1 MFFSVLLCSFHP
13 FAAFYIIPLFPL
25 SFIHRISKF
34 KPTFSSLLFL
44 PFLLTITAAA
54 SMEAPPSI
62 PHLALLPSPGM
73 GHLIPLIE
81 FAKRLLSHHRL
92 TITFVIPSDGPPSTP
107 QKAVLD
113 SLPAG
118 IDYLFLPPVSF
129 DDLPDASKI
138 ETIITL
144 TISRSLPS
152 LRNVLKSMVA
162 NSNLVGLVVDLFGT
176 DAFDLAKEFNISSYM
191 FFPSTAMFLSFA
203 LFLPKLDESVAG
215 EFRDLPEPIRIPGCI
230 PIQGKD
236 LLDPVQDRKNEAY
249 KWTLHNAKRYA
260 LADGIFLNSFL
271 ELEPGAVNYLQEEE
285 AGKPPVYPIGPLVKI
300 DANEK
305 EERAECLKWLDEQ
318 PHGSVLF
325 VSFGSGG
332 TLSSHQIN
340 ELASGLETS
349 GQRFIWVVRSPSDK
363 AANATYFS
371 VQSQRDPLDFLPE
384 GFVERTKNRG
394 LVVPSW
400 APQAQILSHSSTGG
414 FLTHCG
420 WNSTLESVVNG
431 VPLIAWP
438 LYAEQ
443 RMNAVMLTEEIKVAL
458 RLKTNEKNG
467 IVEKE
472 EISKVVR
479 SVMEGEEGK
488 KLRRKM
494 KDLKEAAERVVG
506 EDGSSTK
513 IVSDVVNTW
522 KARIST

>member
-1 MFFSVLLCSFHP
+1 
-13 FAAFYIIPLFPL
+13 
-25 SFIHRISKF
+25 
-34 KPTFSSLLFL
+34 
-44 PFLLTITAAA
+44 
-54 SMEAPPSI
+54 MEAHPSI
-62 PHLALLPSPGM
+62 PHLAILPSPGM

-92 TITFVIPSDGPPSTP
+92 TFTFIIASDGPPSQP
-107 QKAVLD
+107 QQALLN
-113 SLPAG
+113 SLPSG
-118 IDYLFLPPVSF
+118 IHHLFLPPVTF
-129 DDLPDASKI
+129 DDLPPNSKI

-152 LRNVLKSMVA
+152 LRNVLKSMVSQ
-162 NSNLVGLVVDLFGT
+162 SNLVGLVVDLFGT
-176 DAFDLAKEFNISSYM
+176 DGFDIAREFDISSYI

-203 LFLPKLDESVAG
+203 LFLPKLDESIVG
-215 EFRDLPEPIRIPGCI
+215 EFRDHPEPIKIPGCI

-249 KWTLHNAKRYA
+249 KWTLHNARRYA
-260 LADGIFLNSFL
+260 LADGIFLNSFP
-271 ELEPGAVNYLQEEE
+271 ELEPGAIKYLQEEE
-285 AGKPPVYPIGPLVKI
+285 AGKPLVYPIGPLVKI
-300 DANEK
+300 DADEK

-332 TLSSHQIN
+332 TLSSAQID
-340 ELASGLETS
+340 ELALGLEMS

-363 AANATYFS
+363 AADATYFS
-371 VQSQRDPLDFLPE
+371 VHSQSDPLDFLPE

-394 LVVPSW
+394 MVVPSW
-400 APQAQILSHSSTGG
+400 APQAQILSHGSTGG

-431 VPLIAWP
+431 IPLIAWP

-443 RMNAVMLTEEIKVAL
+443 RMNAVILTEEINVAL
-458 RLKTNEKNG
+458 KPKRNDNKG

-472 EISKVVR
+472 EISKVVK
-479 SVMEGEEGK
+479 SLLEGEEGK

-494 KDLKEAAERVVG
+494 KELEEASKKAVG

-513 IVSDVVNTW
+513 IVTDLVNNW
-522 KARIST
+522 KAKIST

>member
-1 MFFSVLLCSFHP
+1 
-13 FAAFYIIPLFPL
+13 
-25 SFIHRISKF
+25 
-34 KPTFSSLLFL
+34 
-44 PFLLTITAAA
+44 
-54 SMEAPPSI
+54 MEAHPSI
-62 PHLALLPSPGM
+62 PHLAILPSPGM

-92 TITFVIPSDGPPSTP
+92 TFTFIIASDGPPSQP
-107 QKAVLD
+107 QQALLN
-113 SLPAG
+113 SLPSG
-118 IDYLFLPPVSF
+118 IHHLFLPAVTF
-129 DDLPDASKI
+129 DDLPPNSKI

-152 LRNVLKSMVA
+152 LRNVLKSMVSQ
-162 NSNLVGLVVDLFGT
+162 SNLVGLVVDLFGT
-176 DAFDLAKEFNISSYM
+176 DGFDIAREFDISSYI

-203 LFLPKLDESVAG
+203 LFLPKLDESIVG
-215 EFRDLPEPIRIPGCI
+215 EFRDHPEPIKIPGCI

-249 KWTLHNAKRYA
+249 KWTLHNARRYA
-260 LADGIFLNSFL
+260 LADGIFLNSFP
-271 ELEPGAVNYLQEEE
+271 ELEPGAIKYLQEEE
-285 AGKPPVYPIGPLVKI
+285 AGKPLVYPIGPLVKI
-300 DANEK
+300 DADEK

-332 TLSSHQIN
+332 TLSSAQID
-340 ELASGLETS
+340 ELALGLEMS

-363 AANATYFS
+363 AADATYFS
-371 VQSQRDPLDFLPE
+371 VHSQSDPLDFLPE

-394 LVVPSW
+394 MVVPSW
-400 APQAQILSHSSTGG
+400 APQAQILSHGSTGG

-431 VPLIAWP
+431 IPLIAWP

-443 RMNAVMLTEEIKVAL
+443 RMNAVILTEEINVAL
-458 RLKTNEKNG
+458 KPKRNDNKG

-472 EISKVVR
+472 EISKVVK
-479 SVMEGEEGK
+479 SLLEGEEGK

-494 KDLKEAAERVVG
+494 KELEEASKKAVG

-513 IVSDVVNTW
+513 IVTDLVNNW
-522 KARIST
+522 KAKIST